1 MMKKTSPALSSPRIR
16 QWDIFRVF
24 LRSFFMQSVWNYRSL
39 ISVGFGVCLIP
50 IVKRLYSDEQSR
62 KEFLGRHLKFFNA
75 HPYMASYA
83 LGVSIRLEEAFAAGE
98 ADACEKLER
107 LKNLLISILGAVG
120 DRLFWFTIK
129 PFSLLVGVFVLF
141 VLSDSRLG
149 GLALAGVFLLYNIPH
164 FYLRYNGILEGYKYA
179 ADIYKCFSNQ
189 RFRLLRRAYTWIGAL
204 ALVLFLS
211 FLVIKLGSENILFLG
226 AMTGA
231 AVLSGVCYHVT
242 RKFYFTVALTLI
254 LFIIVGIIV
263 G

>member
-1 MMKKTSPALSSPRIR
+1 MMKNASPANRSKHIR
-16 QWDIFRVF
+16 KWDIFRVF

-62 KEFLGRHLKFFNA
+62 KEFLGRHLKFFNS

-98 ADACEKLER
+98 TDACEKLER

-129 PFSLLVGVFVLF
+129 PFSLLAGVSALF
-141 VLSDSRLG
+141 LLSDSGFG
-149 GLALAGVFLLYNIPH
+149 GLALAGAFLLYNIPH
-164 FYLRYNGILEGYKYA
+164 FYLRYNGILEGYEYG

-189 RFRLLRRAYTWIGAL
+189 RFRILRQAYIWTGAI
-204 ALVLFLS
+204 AFVLFLII
-211 FLVIKLGSENILFLG
+211 LIVKLGSENILFLG

-254 LFIIVGIIV
+254 LFIIAGIIV